1 MLENVQLV
9 AHSPIIIEIVEGRM
23 SVLQAKGITK
33 IFPGVVAL
41 DKVDLTI
48 ESGEVHCIVGENGAG
63 KSTLVK
69 ILTGLYQ
76 ADEGSLIIE
85 GKEVNRRD
93 PHSFKTVAYVPQEL
107 NLFGEL
113 TVAENLFAPFDK
125 AGLNSLFFDRKKY
138 ERATL
143 PYIEKLQM
151 KVKPHDLV
159 KNISVADQQLL
170 QVARALSN
178 ESFKILILDEPTA
191 SLTKQE
197 IARLFLVINILRKEG
212 KSLVFITHKLNEI
225 FELNDVI
232 TVLRNGVCVGN
243 AKVKDIT
250 VDWIVKSMTG
260 KEIDLNKVYKPTK
273 PLGEKVLE
281 VKNLCGN
288 GFEDISFSLR
298 EGEIFG
304 FAGLVGSGRSEI
316 MQTIFG
322 YLPEKHGEVIFGG
335 SKWKFRDP
343 AHSIAKGLIYLSEE
357 RKTHGILPHLSVR
370 DNIGVLLSKMVARR
384 GIINRRLD
392 EKVAQKVMKDYNVKA
407 ASSKTEIMYLS
418 GGNQQKVLIGRSMEA
433 MPRVLFFDEPTRGID
448 VKTKE
453 EIYALMQQIA
463 EEKRAG
469 IILISS
475 ELEELIKCSNRI
487 ITIYDGRI
495 VGEFQEKQINME
507 DVLSSIIG
515 ITQVSM
521 KPGGNDNASK

>member
-1 MLENVQLV
+1 M
-9 AHSPIIIEIVEGRM
+9 I
-23 SVLQAKGITK
+23 VLQAKGITK
-33 IFPGVVAL
+33 TFPGVVAL
-41 DKVDLTI
+41 DKVDLTV

-76 ADEGSLIIE
+76 ADEGSLIID

-93 PHSFKTVAYVPQEL
+93 NNSFKTVAYVPQEL
-107 NLFGEL
+107 NLFSEL
-113 TVAENLFAPFDK
+113 TVSENLFAPFNK
-125 AGLNSLFFDRKKY
+125 AGLNSIRFNRKKY
-138 ERATL
+138 EQATL
-143 PYIEKLQM
+143 PYLDKLQM
-151 KVKPHDLV
+151 RVKPSDLI

-197 IARLFLVINILRKEG
+197 IARLFSVINLLKKDG
-212 KSLVFITHKLNEI
+212 KSIIFITHKLNEI

-250 VDWIVKSMTG
+250 VDWIVKSMSG
-260 KEIDLNKVYKPTK
+260 KEIDLNKIYRPIR
-273 PLGEKVLE
+273 PLKEKVLE
-281 VKNLCGN
+281 VKDLCGI
-288 GFEDISFSLR
+288 GFENISFCLR
-298 EGEIFG
+298 EGEILG
-304 FAGLVGSGRSEI
+304 FAGLVGAGRSEI

-322 YLPEKHGEVIFGG
+322 YLPEKYGEVTYRGAN
-335 SKWKFRDP
+335 WKFRDP
-343 AHSIAKGLIYLSEE
+343 AYAIAKGLIYLSEE

-370 DNIGVLLSKMVARR
+370 DNIGVMLPKKVAPR

-392 EKVAQKVMKDYNVKA
+392 DKVCQKIMDEYKVKA
-407 ASSKTEIMYLS
+407 SSSKTEIMYLS

-453 EIYALMQQIA
+453 EIYALMKQIA
-463 EEKRAG
+463 EENRVG

-475 ELEELIKCSNRI
+475 ELEELVKCSNRI
-487 ITIYDGRI
+487 ITIYNGKM
-495 VGEFQEKQINME
+495 VGEFQEDQINME
-507 DVLSSIIG
+507 DLLSSIIG
-515 ITQVSM
+515 VNQVST
-521 KPGGNDNASK
+521 KPGGENYASK

>member
-1 MLENVQLV
+1 
-9 AHSPIIIEIVEGRM
+9 
-23 SVLQAKGITK
+23 
-33 IFPGVVAL
+33 L
-41 DKVDLTI
+41 DKVDLTL
-48 ESGEVHCIVGENGAG
+48 ESGDVHCIVGENGAG

-76 ADEGSLIIE
+76 ADEGSLVIE

-93 PHSFKTVAYVPQEL
+93 TNSFKTVAYVPQEL

-113 TVAENLFAPFDK
+113 TVAENLFAPFDRS
-125 AGLNSLFFDRKKY
+125 GLKSALFKRKEY

-143 PYIEKLQM
+143 PYLDKLQM
-151 KVKPHDLV
+151 KVKPNDFV
-159 KNISVADQQLL
+159 KNISVADQQML

-197 IARLFLVINILRKEG
+197 IARLFSVIDLLKKDG
-212 KSLVFITHKLNEI
+212 KSIVFITHKLNEI
-225 FELNDVI
+225 FELNDTV

-243 AKVKDIT
+243 ARVKDIT
-250 VDWIVKSMTG
+250 VDWIVKSMSG
-260 KEIDLNKVYKPTK
+260 KEIDLNKVYKPVK
-273 PLGEKVLE
+273 SLGENVLQ
-281 VKNLCGN
+281 VKNISGM
-288 GFEDISFSLR
+288 GFENISFSLK
-298 EGEIFG
+298 EGEILG
-304 FAGLVGSGRSEI
+304 FAGLVGAGRSEI

-322 YLPEKHGEVIFGG
+322 YLPEKHGEVVYRG

-343 AHSIAKGLIYLSEE
+343 AYSIANGLIYLSEE

-370 DNIGVLLSKMVARR
+370 DNIGVLLPDKVAPR

-392 EKVAQKVMKDYNVKA
+392 DQVCQKVLKDYNVKT

-433 MPRVLFFDEPTRGID
+433 LPRVLIFDEPTRGID

-453 EIYALMQQIA
+453 EIYSLMKQIS
-463 EEKRAG
+463 EENRAG

-475 ELEELIKCSNRI
+475 ELEELVKCSNRI
-487 ITIYDGRI
+487 ITVYNGKII
-495 VGEFQEKQINME
+495 GEFQENEINME

-515 ITQVSM
+515 ITQVST
-521 KPGGNDNASK
+521 KPGGKNNASK